1 MELVTK
7 FLSFVISKLPQS
19 PFVSFIDALADI
31 PFLSHLNYFIPIS
44 TFIGIGEA
52 WLVAIGVF
60 YLYSIIMD
68 PHHLIERGYCYDSLL
83 FRNAWIRQIIA
94 YGRSALLVD

>member
-7 FLSFVISKLPQS
+7 FLSFVISKLPPS
-19 PFVSFIDALADI
+19 PCVSFIDALAES

-52 WLVAIGVF
+52 WLVAVGVF
-60 YLYSIIMD
+60 YLYSIIM
-68 PHHLIERGYCYDSLL
+68 R
-83 FRNAWIRQIIA
+83 WIRII
-94 YGRSALLVD
+94 S

>member
-7 FLSFVISKLPQS
+7 FLSKVLAVLPTS
-19 PFVSFIDALADI
+19 PFTAFIDALGHIKYLAW
-31 PFLSHLNYFIPIS
+31 LNYFIPVS

-60 YLYSIIMD
+60 YLYSIIM
-68 PHHLIERGYCYDSLL
+68 R
-83 FRNAWIRQIIA
+83 WIRMIE
-94 YGRSALLVD
+94 